1 MLKVSVIVPVYNVE
15 KYLPDSLDSLCN
27 QTLKDIEIICVNDGS
42 TDGSLNILSEYLNL
56 DSRIKVIDKVNE
68 GAAAARNAGMETAA
82 GEYIGFVD
90 SDDWVDA
97 DFYEKLYLEASSK
110 NADIARAPYKYSYK
124 NYEKEE
130 ENLSPILKK
139 RFNNNEELNVNE
151 HSVVIWN
158 AIYRKEFLK
167 NCNIMF
173 FDELPCV
180 NDVSF
185 TARVTF
191 HSRRTVPVI
200 GTYYHYRQNVSNQL
214 TTLSLK
220 RVNNVIEANKITID
234 FLNSVES
241 SKYDYIN
248 AYARCIWRYDD
259 VFKQALCIDVFDEK
273 EQNRFLNSFIE
284 AINNFKYDYKLLI
297 DSTSVYLLKNY
308 KFKTYLDFCKGR
320 IVPQYYLFK
329 VLSKITF
336 GEYRKL
342 YKTLYKSMK
351 RYYKKKRG

>member
-15 KYLPDSLDSLCN
+15 KYLPDCLDSLCN

-42 TDGSLNILSEYLNL
+42 TDGSLNILSEYSNL

-139 RFNNNEELNVNE
+139 HFNNNEELNVNE

-191 HSRRTVPVI
+191 HSR
-200 GTYYHYRQNVSNQL
+200 
-214 TTLSLK
+214 
-220 RVNNVIEANKITID
+220 
-234 FLNSVES
+234 
-241 SKYDYIN
+241 
-248 AYARCIWRYDD
+248 
-259 VFKQALCIDVFDEK
+259 
-273 EQNRFLNSFIE
+273 
-284 AINNFKYDYKLLI
+284 
-297 DSTSVYLLKNY
+297 
-308 KFKTYLDFCKGR
+308 KT
-320 IVPQYYLFK
+320 
-329 VLSKITF
+329 
-336 GEYRKL
+336 
-342 YKTLYKSMK
+342 
-351 RYYKKKRG
+351 